1 MGIYF
6 RFPTFSTS
14 FQPFAFNLSTFLFKI
29 FTHPSLFKILTHPQP
44 TQTLTFQFI
53 YAELCPLAHFGA
65 IGVVRLV
72 ARARSGF
79 GDGVVVVES
88 QALGAPPVAVAAATP
103 TPPL

>member
-1 MGIYF
+1 MPFYF
-6 RFPTFSTS
+6 NL
-14 FQPFAFNLSTFLFKI
+14 FNLSTFLFKI